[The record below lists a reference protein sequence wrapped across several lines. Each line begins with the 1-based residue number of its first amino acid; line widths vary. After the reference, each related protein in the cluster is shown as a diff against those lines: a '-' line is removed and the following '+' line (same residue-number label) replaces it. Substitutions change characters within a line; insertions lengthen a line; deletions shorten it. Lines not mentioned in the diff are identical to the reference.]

1 MNSNDKIVAKRI
13 TSRIFLSLMMKSK
26 EMGVDYLQ
34 RDYLTEYLLF
44 LNDWNA
50 RATRVGGLILSF
62 PRYLVSVFSQYRFY
76 SAEE

>member
-1 MNSNDKIVAKRI
+1 
-13 TSRIFLSLMMKSK
+13 
-26 EMGVDYLQ
+26 MGID
-34 RDYLTEYLLF
+34 LTEYLLF

-76 SAEE
+76 SVEE

>member
-26 EMGVDYLQ
+26 EMGAD
-34 RDYLTEYLLF
+34 LTEYLLF

-50 RATRVGGLILSF
+50 RAIRVGGLILSF

-76 SAEE
+76 SVEE